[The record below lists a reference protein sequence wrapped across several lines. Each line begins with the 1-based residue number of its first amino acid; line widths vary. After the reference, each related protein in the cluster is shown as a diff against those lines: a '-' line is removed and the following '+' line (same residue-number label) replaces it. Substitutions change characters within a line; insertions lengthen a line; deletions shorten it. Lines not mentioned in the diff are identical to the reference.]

1 MSSAEPFPWSALDRL
16 TGAQARAINRARRQ
30 LAPHLGVAALA
41 EGCSRLLGR
50 PLSIEIV
57 ETWADDLL
65 PSNQAHFSVPLA
77 LDEGGTGLVLSVENT
92 LAAHLA
98 AIVVGH
104 PLAWPDHTR
113 PLAPE
118 IAGAAAAFLT
128 LAARQTG
135 APWRLGPGVPPAGP
149 FACVRAVVLLGE
161 DVFDALAAVPLAF
174 EPSAPSPFR
183 GHALAALGDL
193 PLSLPLIAATSGVTT
208 DDLAALT
215 PGSAWAPGD
224 ALTLRPEPNGFWR
237 GKALLVAPNAEVGL
251 EVVSDESGLRLSQFS
266 VACPYDESAHD
277 DGDEPS
283 LRALRVEVGQVTLG
297 ARAWAA
303 LHAGARLPPVKPGVV
318 TLRVGGQAIARGR
331 LARVGGEDVV
341 LVDETASEGPIRPG
355 EGRGK
360 PARP

>member
-1 MSSAEPFPWSALDRL
+1 MSSPEPFPWSALDRL
-16 TGAQARAINRARRQ
+16 TGAQARAVNRARRQ
-30 LAPHLGVAALA
+30 VAPHLDVATLA

-57 ETWADDLL
+57 ETWADDQL
-65 PSNQAHFSVPLA
+65 PSKDAHFSVPLA
-77 LDEGGTGLVLSVENT
+77 LDEGGTGLVLSVENA

-104 PLAWPDHTR
+104 PLAWPDQGR

-135 APWRLGPGVPPAGP
+135 APWRLGPGAPPAGP

-161 DVFDALAAVPLAF
+161 DVFDALAVAPLSF
-174 EPSAPSPFR
+174 EPPAPAPFDN
-183 GHALAALGDL
+183 HALAALGDL
-193 PLSLPLIAATSGVTT
+193 PLSLPLIAATSGVSA
-208 DDLAALT
+208 DELAALT
-215 PGSAWAPGD
+215 PGSAWAPGE
-224 ALTLRPEPNGFWR
+224 ALTLRPEPDGLWR
-237 GKALLVAPNAEVGL
+237 GKALLAAPNAEIGL
-251 EVVSDESGLRLSQFS
+251 EVVSDESGLRLSQSS
-266 VACPYDESAHD
+266 VACPCDETARD
-277 DGDEPS
+277 DNDEPG

-303 LHAGARLPPVKPGVV
+303 LHAGARLPAPKVGVV

-341 LVDETASEGPIRPG
+341 IVDETAS
-355 EGRGK
+355 
-360 PARP
+360 